1 MLGIPSLYEFIS
13 NTNEIQGSQGIFAQG
28 GGLHKVLINK
38 ILEALMEYEPD
49 AVQDIKNEK
58 AADSVDS
65 VLQYLVRHYGSPT
78 TVEALA
84 KTRHDEIGRLY
95 RPFLENNTALC
106 HTAIKGHRSTM
117 NSVTTMIS

>member
-1 MLGIPSLYEFIS
+1 
-13 NTNEIQGSQGIFAQG
+13 
-28 GGLHKVLINK
+28 
-38 ILEALMEYEPD
+38 MEYESD

-58 AADSVDS
+58 AADSVNS

-95 RPFLENNTALC
+95 RPFLEGNTALQ
-106 HTAIKGHRSTM
+106 
-117 NSVTTMIS
+117 